1 MGKVIPELF
10 PRETQLGEVF
20 RLCRLAH
27 RTAGHERQA
36 SGYDVRSLGGQCDNL
51 VEE

>member
-1 MGKVIPELF
+1 MDKIIPDLN

-20 RLCRLAH
+20 RLCRLAR
-27 RTAGHERQA
+27 RTAGDERQA
-36 SGYDVRSLGGQCDNL
+36 AGYDVRSLGGQCDNL